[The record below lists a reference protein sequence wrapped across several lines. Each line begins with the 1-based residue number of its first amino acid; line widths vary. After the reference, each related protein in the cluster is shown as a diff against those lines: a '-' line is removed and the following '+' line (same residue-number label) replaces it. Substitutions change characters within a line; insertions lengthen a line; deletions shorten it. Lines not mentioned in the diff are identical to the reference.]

1 MSCEIPVN
9 GVVGKSMP
17 IRDAAL
23 KATGQLKYVA
33 DMKFS
38 GMLHAKVLFSPVAHA
53 RIKRIDTSK
62 AEAVEGVFAVISYQ
76 NTPDVY
82 FNSCG
87 ETIELYKTERLFD
100 EIVRFVGDKVAA
112 VAAVDERTAE
122 KALKL
127 IEVEYEELPANFDPE
142 QGAQDDSYVI
152 HTHGGLE
159 KGNIIETVLQSCGD
173 VDEGMQNAD
182 MVLEDVY
189 TFPAIHHG
197 AIETHASISVFDA
210 SGKLTV
216 YTASQDTFAV
226 RINLSRI
233 FGLPMSKVRVLVPA
247 MGGAFGGKIDLS
259 TEHVSAA
266 LAIKTGRPVRLV
278 FNRREDIVS
287 TRTRHAMR
295 IYMKTGV
302 MKDGTIVSE
311 DMRVYCNAG
320 AYASGTTNIVWAMC
334 GKLFKVHKCKNV
346 RFTGFPVIT
355 NSPVG
360 GPMRGFGSPQTFFAQ
375 QRQMN
380 RIANALKMDLLELQ
394 RKNLTLPDGIDYRF
408 DLPHGNA
415 RPLDC
420 LERAVELIGYEQ
432 AKAEQEATKNGRYR
446 IGVGIGVGAHGNG
459 MYGVRTDITGHML
472 KMNDDGSCV
481 LFSGTHEMGNAAI
494 TTQVQ
499 MVSEVLGIGMDRI
512 ECISAD
518 TEATPYQLGDY
529 SSRGTFVSAHGAV
542 RVAQK
547 MRELLVKY
555 AAELLETEED
565 GLTLRDNQAFAPDG
579 RSVTMEQVVQCA
591 RHKHFTE
598 LMCTNTY
605 AAEAAVISYGA
616 HIAKVR
622 VDMETGKTELLDYVA
637 VHDVGKAINPMGVH
651 GQIEGAI
658 QMGAGYA
665 LSEGIEL
672 DEKGKVKNMTLRT
685 YHMFN
690 SGEMPKRIQVDLI
703 EKLEQAGPYGA
714 KSIGECSVV
723 PSISA
728 IGNAVSNATGLNCN
742 DLPLNPQ
749 RLLALMQKQ
758 NA

>member
-9 GVVGKSMP
+9 GIVGKSVP

-23 KATGQLKYVA
+23 KATGQIKYVA

-38 GMLHAKVLFSPVAHA
+38 GMLHAKVLFSTVAHA
-53 RIKRIDTSK
+53 KIKRLDTSK
-62 AEAVEGVFAVISYQ
+62 AEALEGVFAVVSYL

-87 ETIELYKTERLFD
+87 ETIEVYKTERLFED
-100 EIVRFVGDKVAA
+100 TVRYVGDKVAA
-112 VAAVDERTAE
+112 VAAVDEKTAE

-142 QGAQDDSYVI
+142 QGANDDAYVI
-152 HTHGGLE
+152 HTHGNLE
-159 KGNIIETVLQSCGD
+159 KGNIIEVVRQSCGD
-173 VDEGMQNAD
+173 VDDAMQNAD
-182 MVLEDVY
+182 MVFEDVY
-189 TFPAIHHG
+189 TYPAIHHG
-197 AIETHASISVFDA
+197 AIETHASIANYDA

-247 MGGAFGGKIDLS
+247 MGGAFGGKVDMI
-259 TEHVSAA
+259 TEHIASA
-266 LAIKTGRPVRLV
+266 LAIKTGKPVKLA
-278 FNRREDIVS
+278 FNRREDIAS
-287 TRTRHAMR
+287 TRTRHAMK

-302 MKDGTIVSE
+302 NKDGTIVAE
-311 DMRVYCNAG
+311 DMKVYCNAG
-320 AYASGTTNIVWAMC
+320 AYASGTTNIIWAMC
-334 GKLFKVHKCKNV
+334 GKLFKVHQCKNV
-346 RFTGFPVIT
+346 RYTGFPVIT
-355 NSPVG
+355 NSPIG

-380 RIANALKMDLLELQ
+380 RIANALGMDMLELQ
-394 RKNLTLPDGIDYRF
+394 KKNLTLPDGIDYRF
-408 DLPHGNA
+408 SAPHGNA
-415 RPLDC
+415 RPIDC
-420 LERAVELIGYEQ
+420 LTRAAELIGYEQ
-432 AKAEQEATKNGRYR
+432 AKAEQEATKNDRYR
-446 IGVGIGVGAHGNG
+446 IGIGIGVGAHGNG
-459 MYGVRTDITGHML
+459 MFGVRTDITGHIL

-481 LFSGTHEMGNAAI
+481 LYSGTHEMGNSAI

-499 MVSEVLGIGMDRI
+499 MVSEVLGISMDRI

-529 SSRGTFVSAHGAV
+529 SSRGTFVSGHGAL
-542 RVAQK
+542 RIAQM
-547 MRELLVKY
+547 MREKIVKY
-555 AAELLETEED
+555 AAELLQTSED
-565 GLTLRDNQAFAPDG
+565 GLELRNNSVYAPDG
-579 RSVTMEQVVQCA
+579 SSVTMEQVVLCA

-605 AAEAAVISYGA
+605 AADAAVISYGA

-622 VDMETGKTELLDYVA
+622 VDMETGKTELLDYAA

-672 DEKGKVKNMTLRT
+672 DKKGKVKNTTLRT
-685 YHMFN
+685 YHMFQ
-690 SGEMPKRIQVDLI
+690 SDEMPKRIQIDLI

-728 IGNAVSNATGLNCN
+728 IGNAVSNATGCECN
-742 DLPLNPQ
+742 DLPIKPQ
-749 RLLALMQKQ
+749 RLLSLIQK
-758 NA
+758 